1 MPGGASQSGKRWQV
15 TRAKLKATATREKL
29 RRTSEKMLE
38 GLGATPSLQGSR
50 VFVDVIEVKPS
61 FPNWGG

>member
-15 TRAKLKATATREKL
+15 TRAKATATRAKL

-38 GLGATPSLQGSR
+38 GLGATPSLHGSR